1 MDIKNNINSRNRD
14 LTGFNVLEE
23 VKKYDYASEGILN
36 KTLPKI
42 LFKGNVILVTFL
54 QLIDLRIIMM
64 FKYIDKIKQ
73 FKWVS
78 KY

>member
-1 MDIKNNINSRNRD
+1 MDIKNNINSRNKD
-14 LTGFNVLEE
+14 LQCFNILED

-42 LFKGNVILVTFL
+42 LFKGNAILVTFL

-64 FKYIDKIKQ
+64 FKYIDKLKQ
-73 FKWVS
+73 FKWIS
-78 KY
+78 RY